1 MTDLLEE
8 LLPLERALAAG
19 GGDAYRA
26 RLTADAVLVVPGQ
39 VLDRDATIAAMD
51 ASAGWD
57 AFAMEGPRVI
67 PLGTDAAVL
76 TYTFTGRRG
85 DLDYRAV
92 LASAYRREGGAWRLA
107 FHQQTPLPG

>member
-57 AFAMEGPRVI
+57 AFAMEAPRVVA
-67 PLGTDAAVL
+67 LGDGAAVL

-85 DLDYRAV
+85 TLEYRAV
-92 LASAYRREGGAWRLA
+92 LSSIYRRDAGEWRLA
-107 FHQQTPLPG
+107 FHQQTPLTG

>member
-26 RLTADAVLVVPGQ
+26 RLAADAILVVPGQ
-39 VLDRDATIAAMD
+39 VLDRDAAIAAMD
-51 ASAGWD
+51 ASTGWD
-57 AFAMEGPRVI
+57 AFAMEGPRAL
-67 PLGTDAAVL
+67 PLGDGAALL

-85 DLDYRAV
+85 ELEYRAV
-92 LASAYRREGGAWRLA
+92 LASAYRREDDWRLV
-107 FHQQTPLPG
+107 FHQQTPL